1 LREELRNE
9 LPAETHLPF
18 SRSVG
23 TIGLMRANRLAVTVR
38 VGKNMTKAQA
48 IEPRRGDATMNNR
61 AANRDSSEAFAAF
74 AADWHGSGEIACSG
88 YGRHL

>member
-1 LREELRNE
+1 MRNA
-9 LPAETHLPF
+9 LPTETHLPS

-38 VGKNMTKAQA
+38 VGKDMTKAQA
-48 IEPRRGDATMNNR
+48 IEPRRGGATMNTEAVNGE
-61 AANRDSSEAFAAF
+61 SSAAF
-74 AADWHGSGEIACSG
+74 AALAVDWHGSGEIACLG